1 MKGLKELGLTKYRYK
16 LLLATRQFCSQV
28 WFGPDCEPV
37 IYIPVDED
45 IEEVIETEEQA
56 EHLYKLWKKEGIIQ

>member
-1 MKGLKELGLTKYRYK
+1 MNRLEKLGLTKYRYK

-56 EHLYKLWKKEGIIQ
+56 KYLYKLWKKEGIIQ